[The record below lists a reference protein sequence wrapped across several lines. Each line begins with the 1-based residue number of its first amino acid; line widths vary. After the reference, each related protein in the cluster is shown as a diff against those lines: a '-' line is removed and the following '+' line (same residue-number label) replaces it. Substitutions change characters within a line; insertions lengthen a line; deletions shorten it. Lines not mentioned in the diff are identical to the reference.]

1 MKGLLKQALDNKESE
16 ADILQTL
23 LNNGYKVEVINPK
36 AKQFNQK
43 YKVFKDGIAANEVRL
58 AVVDKN
64 GKVIAEQG

>member
-1 MKGLLKQALDNKESE
+1 MKDLLKNALDSKEGE
-16 ADILQTL
+16 ELIIQNL
-23 LNNGYKVEVINPK
+23 LNKGYKVEVINPK
-36 AKQFNQK
+36 AKHFNQK